1 MTKLRR
7 IKEILWGFLMILC
20 GLCLFVVPEDGYYI
34 VTFLLSIALIL
45 SGGRSLVYY
54 FQLARHMI
62 GGKWILYKGIC
73 LLDLGLFTLTI
84 MDIPLLYVMLYLLIV
99 HAFAGLVD
107 ILKALEARKIE
118 SPVWKKSM
126 SYGILNLLVGLLPF
140 LGILTHN
147 SLRIAVYTYSA
158 GLIYSALVR
167 IAGSFRK
174 TAIVYIP

>member
-7 IKEILWGFLMILC
+7 IKEVLWGLLMIFCALI
-20 GLCLFVVPEDGYYI
+20 LFLAAEEGYYLI
-34 VTFLLSIALIL
+34 TFLLSISLIL

-73 LLDLGLFTLTI
+73 LMDLGLFTLTL
-84 MDIPLLYVMLYLLIV
+84 MDIPVLYVMLYLLIV

-107 ILKALEARKIE
+107 ILKAFEARKIE
-118 SPVWKKSM
+118 SPAWKKSM
-126 SYGILNLLVGLLPF
+126 SYGICNLLVGLLPF

-158 GLIYSALVR
+158 GLLYSAIVR
-167 IAGSFRK
+167 IGTSFRK